1 MLTVLNVVAPV
12 FAIVLTGYLAVRLKA
27 YPASGVGGLI
37 SFVNN
42 FATPVLL
49 FRAMLAID
57 FSTALNASLIT
68 SFYFGAV
75 VVFALG
81 ILVAR
86 KGFAQRPGQA
96 VASGFAAMFT
106 NTVLL
111 GLPIIQRAYGADALQ
126 TIYTI
131 IGLHAPMLLTLGMVT
146 MELARRDGK
155 SLGGALKKAAWRSLT
170 NPLLIGIVLGLV
182 GNLAGLRLIEAADAF
197 TLMMSQAVLPAALFG
212 LGGALN
218 SYRVRESWPLALS
231 LSLFKL
237 MVHPAIAWVLLVPVL
252 GIDPHVARYVV
263 VLAGMPAGIN
273 VYVFATSY
281 QRSEDV
287 AASTILL
294 TTILSILT
302 VSFWLYL
309 LGP

>member
-1 MLTVLNVVAPV
+1 MFTVLNVVSPV
-12 FAIVLTGYLAVRLKA
+12 FAIVGLGFLAVRLRA
-27 YPASGVGGLI
+27 YPPTGVAGLI

-42 FATPVLL
+42 FATPILL

-57 FSTALNASLIT
+57 FSTALNPKLLLG
-68 SFYFGAV
+68 FYAGAI

-81 ILVAR
+81 IALSR
-86 KGFAQRPGQA
+86 IGFAQRPGVA

-126 TIYTI
+126 VIYTI
-131 IGLHAPMLLTLGMVT
+131 IGLHAPLLLTLGMVT
-146 MELARRDGK
+146 MELARRDGA
-155 SLGGALKKAAWRSLT
+155 SLASALKKAGRRSLT
-170 NPLLIGIVLGLV
+170 NPLLIGIVLGLA
-182 GNLAGLRLIEAADAF
+182 GNFSGLRLIEPADAF

-218 SYRVRESWPLALS
+218 AYRIRDSWSLALG
-231 LSLFKL
+231 LSLLKL
-237 MVHPAIAWVLLVPVL
+237 LVHPFIAWVLLVPVL
-252 GIDPHVARYVV
+252 GVDAHIARYVV

-273 VYVFATSY
+273 VYVFATTY

-294 TTILSILT
+294 TTTLSVLS
-302 VSFWLYL
+302 VSFWLYV